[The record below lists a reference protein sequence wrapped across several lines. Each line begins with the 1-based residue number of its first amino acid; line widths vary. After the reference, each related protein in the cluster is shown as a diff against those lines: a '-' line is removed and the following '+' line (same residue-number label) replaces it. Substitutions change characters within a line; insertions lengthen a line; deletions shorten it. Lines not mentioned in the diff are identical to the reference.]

1 MDNNK
6 ELSDNINKTIL
17 FAMKEIQGASGWSM
31 DRNRPYD
38 GQIQTDSGERG
49 KALIVGLTMRD
60 MVDCMVRGYLA
71 AAGVK
76 RDNPVWDDVF
86 SIDLPHFDPMAMMQN
101 AMREVEK
108 MMGIYPNVPPLIEKE
123 TGNPNDTQK

>member
-1 MDNNK
+1 M
-6 ELSDNINKTIL
+6 ERTPISLPPMTQQSIL
-17 FAMKEIQGASGWSM
+17 Q
-31 DRNRPYD
+31 
-38 GQIQTDSGERG
+38 
-49 KALIVGLTMRD
+49 VD
-60 MVDCMVRGYLA
+60 MTPDVFLPRRILCMVRGYLA
-71 AAGVK
+71 AARIE

-101 AMREVEK
+101 AMCEVEK